1 MGLGWFCKQLR
12 AEKTM
17 LDLVPRRLMGVAEQL
32 LGAGTLVEPDESP
45 APDDAPKKSDNGV
58 GIGQHVRGVI
68 NVMPELP
75 DAPRVAAAGRC
86 HTDGHPFSLGVVAY
100 LSDVL
105 PGGGSFSV
113 WPRRTCDIRSVPT
126 LACSQAACLRSGE
139 MWAVTPPTE
148 AARSAGGSARSSS
161 IAWARIRHRRQR
173 DGQESGRGSSKDCSC
188 SPRLAC

>member
-1 MGLGWFCKQLR
+1 
-12 AEKTM
+12 M
-17 LDLVPRRLMGVAEQL
+17 LDLVPRRLMCVAEQL

-45 APDDAPKKSDNGV
+45 APDGAPKKSDNGV

-105 PGGGSFSV
+105 PGGGSFTG
-113 WPRRTCDIRSVPT
+113 RTPLPVDLLQLSAPAPSILPT
-126 LACSQAACLRSGE
+126 D
-139 MWAVTPPTE
+139 P
-148 AARSAGGSARSSS
+148 
-161 IAWARIRHRRQR
+161 
-173 DGQESGRGSSKDCSC
+173 
-188 SPRLAC
+188 